1 MAERKLASTR
11 DAYAKTLIELGKID
25 KKIVVLDADLAK
37 STRTELFGKEFPER
51 FIDMGVAEQDLMG
64 TAAGLASTGK
74 TVFASTFAVF
84 GSGRC
89 WDQIRIAIA
98 YPRLNVKIVVTHGG
112 ITVGEDGV
120 THQAT
125 EDIAIMRAIPNMTVI
140 IPADAIET
148 AKTVRAVAQAHGPC
162 YIRLS
167 RQNTHLVY
175 ENEDYE
181 FKIGRGI
188 VFREGKDVTII
199 ACGIMVAAALD
210 AAETL
215 ESQGISARVINLH
228 TIKPIDRELILKSAQ
243 ETGAIVTA
251 EEHSIV
257 GGLGGAVAE
266 VLSENQPTPL
276 VRVGLRDMFAES
288 GRPYE
293 LLEKYGMTAAD
304 IVRAVKTVLTRKK

>member
-1 MAERKLASTR
+1 
-11 DAYAKTLIELGKID
+11 
-25 KKIVVLDADLAK
+25 
-37 STRTELFGKEFPER
+37 
-51 FIDMGVAEQDLMG
+51 
-64 TAAGLASTGK
+64 
-74 TVFASTFAVF
+74 
-84 GSGRC
+84 
-89 WDQIRIAIA
+89 
-98 YPRLNVKIVVTHGG
+98 
-112 ITVGEDGV
+112 
-120 THQAT
+120 
-125 EDIAIMRAIPNMTVI
+125 
-140 IPADAIET
+140 
-148 AKTVRAVAQAHGPC
+148 
-162 YIRLS
+162 
-167 RQNTHLVY
+167 
-175 ENEDYE
+175 
-181 FKIGRGI
+181 
-188 VFREGKDVTII
+188 
-199 ACGIMVAAALD
+199 MVAAALD

>member
-140 IPADAIET
+140 IPADAI
-148 AKTVRAVAQAHGPC
+148 
-162 YIRLS
+162 
-167 RQNTHLVY
+167 
-175 ENEDYE
+175 
-181 FKIGRGI
+181 
-188 VFREGKDVTII
+188 
-199 ACGIMVAAALD
+199 
-210 AAETL
+210 
-215 ESQGISARVINLH
+215 
-228 TIKPIDRELILKSAQ
+228 
-243 ETGAIVTA
+243 
-251 EEHSIV
+251 
-257 GGLGGAVAE
+257 
-266 VLSENQPTPL
+266 
-276 VRVGLRDMFAES
+276 
-288 GRPYE
+288 
-293 LLEKYGMTAAD
+293 
-304 IVRAVKTVLTRKK
+304 